1 MNFTELKKSEFESF
15 LKSCPLKTFFQAPEM
30 EEIDSM
36 GGWNTIYVGVK
47 QNEQIVAASRIIWTK
62 VRFNKKIFYAP
73 RGILV
78 DYNDKKLLTFFI
90 TNLKNFIKGQCGYTL
105 HIDPPVIYKER
116 DIDGE
121 IVSDGVDN
129 SDIVNTLKSLG
140 FKHDGF
146 TREYDYTK
154 QNRWLFE
161 LSVDGKTEDDILKEM
176 NGNTRRSIQRAEH
189 LKVTVRELKRDELHI
204 FKDIMDHTSE
214 RREFSDKSMKY
225 YEKMYDLFND
235 KEEIKYLLA
244 EVNLDETL
252 KVLTEDMNKLLVT
265 KERALKNGKSG
276 LLNETESQ
284 INDLNKKIDEIKIV
298 QTKKGNK
305 LYLASAMFMIYGDE
319 VIYYHSGGYK
329 EYMSFFG
336 QYLIQWTMIKEAIK
350 RNKLKYNFYGIKGV
364 FDKKDIDYGV
374 YLFKRGFNGNVV
386 EYIGDF
392 YLPISPYYY
401 IQQIR
406 KRVRK

>member
-1 MNFTELKKSEFESF
+1 MTFVELKKSEFESF
-15 LKSCPLKTFFQAPEM
+15 LKSSPLKTFFQAPEM
-30 EEIDSM
+30 EEIDLM
-36 GGWNTIYVGVK
+36 GGWNTIYVGIK
-47 QNEQIVAASRIIWTK
+47 QNDDVIAASRIIWTK

-78 DYNDKKLLTFFI
+78 DYNDKKLLTFFV
-90 TNLKNFIKGQCGYTL
+90 NSLKKYIKKQGGYTL
-105 HIDPPVIYKER
+105 HIDPPLIHKER

-121 IVSDGVDN
+121 IVSNGIDN
-129 SDIVNTLKSLG
+129 SCVIKNLKSLG
-140 FKHDGF
+140 FKHNGF

-154 QNRWLFE
+154 QNRWLFQ
-161 LSVDGKTEDDILKEM
+161 LPVAGKTEEDILKGM
-176 NGNTRRSIQRAEH
+176 NGNTRRSIQKAEH

-204 FKDIMDHTSE
+204 FKEIMDHTSE
-214 RREFSDKSMKY
+214 RREFSDKSMSY
-225 YEKMYDLFND
+225 YEKMYDLFAS
-235 KEEIKYLLA
+235 KEEIKYMLA

-252 KVLTEDMNKLLVT
+252 KVLNEDMNKLNST
-265 KERALKNGKSG
+265 KERALKNGKTG

-284 INDLNKKIDEIKIV
+284 INDLNKRIDEIKNI
-298 QTKKGNK
+298 QSNQGNN

-364 FDKKDIDYGV
+364 FDKKDMDYGV

-392 YLPISPYYY
+392 YLPVSPYYY

-406 KRVRK
+406 KKVRK